1 MEYLFDAGKP
11 HFAAWLRV
19 HDIDK
24 QWVWFSSFSR
34 PRRAEPLYYAA
45 HCGFYDLAK
54 HLIAKRPEHVNARG
68 GWKVTPLAAALY
80 GDHLRVAE
88 LLYHLGADVHVRGHE
103 NDTLLHAVTVYKPI
117 DTVLW
122 LLDHGANANASNN
135 RHFTPLHRA
144 AFNEI
149 HGVVG
154 VLLVHDADIHARNV
168 KGEVPLHLAACSLRD
183 YAEND
188 IDEVSP
194 DQWVDLL
201 RTMQLLLDHGADVNA
216 RANDGSTPL
225 HYSSFRG
232 IGRGSY
238 GDMGIPGATWG
249 SVPRGAL

>member
-34 PRRAEPLYYAA
+34 PRHAEPLYYAS
-45 HCGFYDLAK
+45 HCGFYD

-68 GWKVTPLAAALY
+68 GWKVTPLA
-80 GDHLRVAE
+80 VE

-103 NDTLLHAVTVYKPI
+103 NDTLLHAVAVYKPI

-122 LLDHGANANASNN
+122 LLDHGANVNASND

-144 AFNEI
+144 AFYEI
-149 HGVVG
+149 YGVVG
-154 VLLVHDADIHARNV
+154 VLLVPDADIYAKDF

-183 YAEND
+183 CGERYRRS
-188 IDEVSP
+188 I
-194 DQWVDLL
+194 
-201 RTMQLLLDHGADVNA
+201 T
-216 RANDGSTPL
+216 
-225 HYSSFRG
+225 
-232 IGRGSY
+232 
-238 GDMGIPGATWG
+238 G
-249 SVPRGAL
+249 SVCGPSSDYAAITRPWC